1 MANVIIRSE
10 ERCRNEERMLR
21 EFGGDSNNAMHREC
35 AAEIAARTNEAV
47 AEMNRME
54 GR

>member
-1 MANVIIRSE
+1 MANVIIKSDERVASE
-10 ERCRNEERMLR
+10 ARMLR

-35 AAEIAARTNEAV
+35 AAEIAAKTTEAV
-47 AEMNRME
+47 HEMDRME